1 MFLYLYNGFGIHIKF
16 ETKRGSLVFLTGSCD
31 QAVFKLEIVKEFT

>member
-1 MFLYLYNGFGIHIKF
+1 MFFYLCSGFGILIKF

-31 QAVFKLEIVKEFT
+31 NAFSFVKV